1 MGYKKLDE
9 IMELL
14 TDELD
19 GFNKALAKLQRL
31 TKNVEDIKI
40 IPDTEKIEV
49 MLETHLRQEKE
60 KTSRLLES
68 VRSLEGRL
76 AKASVI
82 SKFQKWVQYSIW
94 IISLVIIGYLS
105 FKVSRMQKL
114 QDESFEQGQQEIIE
128 NLQGYFDEHP
138 EHLETYLQWKKETDS
153 VPNQK

>member
-40 IPDTEKIEV
+40 IPDTEKIER
-49 MLETHLRQEKE
+49 MLKTHLRHEKE
-60 KTSRLLES
+60 QTSRLRES
-68 VRSLEGRL
+68 VRSLEECL

-82 SKFQKWVQYSIW
+82 SKFQKWNQYSIW
-94 IISLVIIGYLS
+94 AVSLLIIGYLA
-105 FKVSRMQKL
+105 FKVSRIQEL
-114 QDESFEQGQQEIIE
+114 QEESFELGQKEIIE
-128 NLQGYFDEHP
+128 NLQGYFDQYP
-138 EHLETYLQWKKETDS
+138 EHLETYLQWKKERDS